1 MASLTVHAIYA
12 DGLLRPIHPLPL
24 QEHECVVL
32 QITRRGTIQETS
44 GLLQGLPPDVVEAI
58 AEGEE
63 YAGLAS

>member
-1 MASLTVHAIYA
+1 MVSLIVHAIYE
-12 DGLLRPIHPLPL
+12 DGILRPVHPLPL

-32 QITRRGTIQETS
+32 QIARRGTVQETS

-63 YAGLAS
+63 YSGLTS

>member
-1 MASLTVHAIYA
+1 MAFLTVQAIYE
-12 DGLLRPIHPLPL
+12 DGILRPVHPLPL

-32 QITRRGTIQETS
+32 EITRRGTVQETS

-63 YAGLAS
+63 YSGLTS